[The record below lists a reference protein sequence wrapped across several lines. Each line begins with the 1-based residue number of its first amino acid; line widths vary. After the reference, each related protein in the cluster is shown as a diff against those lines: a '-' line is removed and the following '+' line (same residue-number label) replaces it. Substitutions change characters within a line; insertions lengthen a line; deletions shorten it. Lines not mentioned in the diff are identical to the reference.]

1 MAAQHRKN
9 IVRNLLIASV
19 VLLIT
24 VFGLLS
30 GRASGAQIVPRELTL
45 TNSSVNA
52 RNTYHLSFKVATVGT
67 LGSIDILFCSNSPI
81 IADPCVAPNGMDAGI
96 AFLLGQSGETG
107 FSISPASTA
116 NEIILTRTP
125 AADSTQLNT
134 YDLANIINPSVAG
147 SYYARIQTYA
157 SNDASGPPTDY
168 GGVAFS
174 ITSSI
179 SITSQ
184 VPPYVLFCS
193 AVIVPAYNCSSATG
207 SVVDLGIIKSNSISA
222 GQSQLL
228 VATNAG
234 SGYSIYMQGTSLTSG
249 NDVINS
255 LSLPTAPVSGIN
267 QFGLN
272 LRANLLPAVGQDP
285 AGPGNGVPTF
295 DYNQPDKYK
304 FVSGDTIASSP
315 LAEDFRRFTVS
326 YVADATSSQPAGVY
340 VSTVTYVAVG
350 NF

>member
-1 MAAQHRKN
+1 MARQHQKH
-9 IVRNLLIASV
+9 IVRSLLAASI
-19 VLLIT
+19 VLSA
-24 VFGLLS
+24 VGLGILS
-30 GRASGAQIVPRELTL
+30 GHASGAQLIPRELTL
-45 TNSSVNA
+45 TNSSVSA
-52 RNTYHLSFKVATVGT
+52 RNTYHLSFQIATTGT
-67 LGSIDILFCSNSPI
+67 LGSIDILFCSNSPL
-81 IADPCVAPNGMDAGI
+81 IADGCVAPSGMDAGI

-116 NEIILTRTP
+116 NEIILTRAP
-125 AADSTQLNT
+125 SADGTQLNT
-134 YDLANIINPSVAG
+134 YDLANIINPSTTG

-157 SNDASGPPTDY
+157 SNDATGPSTDY

-193 AVIVPAYNCSSATG
+193 AVIVPAYNCSSANG
-207 SVVDLGIIKSNSISA
+207 SVVDLGNIKSNSTSA

-255 LSLPTAPVSGIN
+255 LSLPTAPVSGTN

-285 AGPGNGVPTF
+285 AGPGTGVPTF

-304 FVSGDTIASSP
+304 FVSGDIIASSP

-340 VSTVTYVAVG
+340 VSTVTYIVVG